1 MLNKTKTARRTLAIL
16 AVPSLLAAALVG
28 CSSNDGGDKKPAEET
43 TQAAPQ
49 NSETPTPTESA
60 APSSSESSEKTPD
73 GIADVQ
79 DADRDFVQL
88 VKKNVGKDY
97 QVADLKPYL
106 QKPDLGNSK
115 AVKECPVSA
124 FGAAELVEDG
134 SQIVTALK
142 QQSSSKSG
150 VAMQGINVI
159 KYTSGDQAENVLER
173 VRKENENSVCS
184 KIEIQGQTVTI
195 KPIKDKFGFDE
206 TAGFATNLAGTNVEY
221 VYAVKGDYVVSIV
234 GDAKKAAADAKKVYD
249 ALP

>member
-16 AVPSLLAAALVG
+16 AVPSLLAASLVG
-28 CSSNDGGDKKPAEET
+28 CSSNDGGDKKPAEEA

-49 NSETPTPTESA
+49 NSETPTESA
-60 APSSSESSEKTPD
+60 TPSTSGSSEKTPD

-79 DADRDFVQL
+79 DADRDFIQL

-115 AVKECPVSA
+115 AGEECPVSA
-124 FGAAELVEDG
+124 FGVAELVEDG

-142 QQSSSKSG
+142 QQSSSESG
-150 VAMQGINVI
+150 VAMQGINVM
-159 KYTSGDQAENVLER
+159 KYTSGEQAENVLER
-173 VRKENENSVCS
+173 VRKENENSACS
-184 KIEIQGQTVTI
+184 KIEIQGQTVTN
-195 KPIKDKFGFDE
+195 KPIEDKFGFDE

-221 VYAVKGDYVVSIV
+221 VYAVKGDYVVSMV
-234 GDAKKAAADAKKVYD
+234 GDVKKTAADAKKVYD